1 MNGRILNETKIESKI
16 KELLANLP
24 AYVADW
30 DLYMKASRKTAATRL
45 DYINKVKRFLSS
57 IKSDPAKVAPA
68 DINERNVTE
77 YFIGIQTKT
86 DNGELKT
93 TSDSYQQTIWC
104 CLSSF
109 LDFMVAHQLTANNY
123 MRAITKPKNHDLERI
138 NEHRVRLEAKDFKAI
153 MKAVRSE
160 SNDTIRARDT
170 AILMLFM
177 NTGMRKTALQSI
189 MLDDIDIANQTL
201 VVIDKGN
208 KRHQYVLNEHVMT
221 ALNDWLAERPTYS
234 IRGNDSHLFLSN
246 RGTAMGAKTISDVVE
261 KYAGVSPHKLRSG
274 FCSILYKKTG
284 DIEFVRRAVGHANSA
299 TTARYIVTN
308 GEEKQKAAEIMGA
321 II

>member
-1 MNGRILNETKIESKI
+1 MNGRVLNETKIEAKI
-16 KELLANLP
+16 KELLATLP

-57 IKSDPAKVAPA
+57 IKEDPVMVAPV

-77 YFIGIQTKT
+77 YFISTQTKT
-86 DNGELKT
+86 ENGETKT

-109 LDFMVAHQLTANNY
+109 LDFMVAHRLTASNY
-123 MRAITKPKNHDLERI
+123 MRAISKPKNHDLERI

-153 MKAVRSE
+153 MKAVRNE
-160 SNDTIRARDT
+160 PNETIRSRDT

-189 MLDDIDIANQTL
+189 MLEDINLQDHTL
-201 VVIDKGN
+201 TVIDKGN
-208 KRHQYVLNEHVMT
+208 KRHQYVLNEHVT
-221 ALNDWLAERPTYS
+221 EALRGWIAERPKYS
-234 IRGNDSHLFLSN
+234 VRGNDSHLFLSN

-308 GEEKQKAAEIMGA
+308 GEEKQKAAEIMGS